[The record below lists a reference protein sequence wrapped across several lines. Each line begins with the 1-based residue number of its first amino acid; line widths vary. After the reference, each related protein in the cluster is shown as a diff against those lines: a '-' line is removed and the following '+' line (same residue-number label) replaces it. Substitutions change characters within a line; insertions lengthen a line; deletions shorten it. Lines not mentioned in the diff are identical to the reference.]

1 MKLPVNAMELHGP
14 ACWGCD
20 IVDAL
25 LVILGGSAGSA
36 LVGGIFMLI
45 QWKLNRKATQEDRA
59 AELAALEGRE
69 LKRLV
74 GVLLEADRTILYD
87 RIKHLGKSYIARG
100 YITVEELEDIDLMH
114 GVYHDKDKLGGNGF
128 LDALM
133 KTVHAIDVRA
143 S

>member
-1 MKLPVNAMELHGP
+1 MQT
-14 ACWGCD
+14 
-20 IVDAL
+20 L
-25 LVILGGSAGSA
+25 LAILGGGAGTA
-36 LVGGIFMLI
+36 LVGGIFTI
-45 QWKLNRKATQEDRA
+45 VQWRLNRKAAREDRA
-59 AELAALEGRE
+59 AQLGAEESQE

-133 KTVHAIDVRA
+133 KTVHALEVRV
-143 S
+143 

>member
-1 MKLPVNAMELHGP
+1 MQWLSVL
-14 ACWGCD
+14 
-20 IVDAL
+20 
-25 LVILGGSAGSA
+25 LGGGVGSA
-36 LVGGIFMLI
+36 LVAGVFTLL
-45 QWKLNRKATQEDRA
+45 QWRLGRKAAREDRA

-74 GVLLEADRTILYD
+74 GVLVEADRTILYD

-114 GVYHDKDKLGGNGF
+114 EVYHSKEKLGGNGF

-133 KTVHAIDVRA
+133 KTVHSLEVRVA
-143 S
+143 

>member
-1 MKLPVNAMELHGP
+1 M
-14 ACWGCD
+14 
-20 IVDAL
+20 DAL

-59 AELAALEGRE
+59 ADLAALEGRE

-74 GVLLEADRTILYD
+74 GVLVEADRTILYD

-114 GVYHDKDKLGGNGF
+114 EVYHNKEKLGGNGF

-133 KTVHAIDVRA
+133 KTVHSLEVRVA
-143 S
+143 